1 MRHETRAR
9 LDRKIQMRRLRIAG
23 IAAAILAAV
32 VGGLMLVDLDA
43 HETKLKLAG
52 TVDKVATFAGK
63 GALDGLEI
71 GVKLDDG
78 RHVTVLANRTRNP
91 HVGDRL
97 DVTEHHHLT
106 GRTTFTLR

>member
-1 MRHETRAR
+1 MRHETRTR
-9 LDRKIQMRRLRIAG
+9 LDREIRMRRLRYVG
-23 IAAAILAAV
+23 IATAIAATM
-32 VGGLMLVDLDA
+32 VGVFLLVDLDA
-43 HETKLKLAG
+43 HETKLKIAG

-63 GALDGLEI
+63 GAMDGLEI

-78 RHVTVLANRTRNP
+78 RRVTVLASRSRDP
-91 HVGDRL
+91 HVGDRI

>member
-9 LDRKIQMRRLRIAG
+9 LDREIRMRRLRLAG
-23 IAAAILAAV
+23 IAASILATV
-32 VGGLMLVDLDA
+32 VGGFLLVDLDA
-43 HETKLKLAG
+43 HENKLKIAG
-52 TVDKVATFAGK
+52 TVDKVTTYAGK
-63 GALDGLEI
+63 GAMDGLEI

-78 RHVTVLANRTRNP
+78 RRVTVLANRTRDP
-91 HVGDRL
+91 HIGDRI

>member
-9 LDRKIQMRRLRIAG
+9 LDREIRMRRLRHVGIAG
-23 IAAAILAAV
+23 AIVAAM
-32 VGGLMLVDLDA
+32 VGVFLLVDLDA
-43 HETKLKLAG
+43 HETKLKVAG

-63 GALDGLEI
+63 GAMDGLEI

-78 RHVTVLANRTRNP
+78 RRVSVLANRSRDP
-91 HVGDRL
+91 HVGDRI